1 MAGSPDS
8 GGHPVSRISVALATW
23 NGTRYLEAQLRS
35 LLAQTL
41 RPDEIVLRDDGSD
54 DQTLELARGILEGQG
69 IRLDLAVNPVRLGS
83 TGNFEAAL
91 RACTGDIVFFCD
103 QDDVW
108 HPDKIRILD
117 KTLREHPEVGW
128 AFCDLRLVDSRL
140 VPLGGTMWD
149 KIGFTRT
156 LRETYERDP
165 LEALL
170 RRPLVTGAAM
180 AVHRELALLA
190 TPFPAEWVHDQWI
203 SLILASLGRPGR
215 AIDACLVD
223 YRVHGDQQIGTKA
236 NGLVSRIRS
245 ILAARQETYF
255 HHARRFGTLSE
266 SARLAGAP
274 SESVAHVVRAAR
286 HHLARGS
293 IPSLGLMAGL
303 MTILSEVREARYV
316 YSANP
321 HLSWIK
327 DLLRLHPGRRSS
339 DVDVNTFL
347 RRGDHSSRNARG

>member
-1 MAGSPDS
+1 MAGSPEP
-8 GGHPVSRISVALATW
+8 GGRAVSRISVALATW

-54 DQTLELARGILEGQG
+54 DETLALARGILEGQG
-69 IRLDLAVNPVRLGS
+69 IRLDLASNPTRLGS

-91 RACTGDIVFFCD
+91 RACTGDVVFFCD

-108 HPDKIRILD
+108 HPDKIRVLE
-117 KTLREHPEVGW
+117 KALREHPEAGW
-128 AFCDLRLVDSRL
+128 AFCDLRLVDSGL

-149 KIGFTRT
+149 KIGFTPT
-156 LRETYERDP
+156 LRGIYEQDP

-180 AVHRELALLA
+180 AVRRELALLA
-190 TPFPAEWVHDQWI
+190 TPFPAGWVHDQWI
-203 SLILASLGRPGR
+203 SLILTSLGRPGR
-215 AIDACLVD
+215 AIDTCLVD
-223 YRVHGDQQIGTKA
+223 YRVHSAQQIGTKA
-236 NGLVSRIRS
+236 NGPIARIRA

-255 HHARRFGTLSE
+255 HHARRFGALSE

-274 SESVAHVVRAAR
+274 AESVAHVVRTAR

-293 IPSLGLMAGL
+293 IPSLGLAGGL
-303 MTILSEVREARYV
+303 MTILSEAREGRYV

-321 HLSWIK
+321 NLSWFK
-327 DLLRLHPGRRSS
+327 DLLRLRPGRRSS
-339 DVDVNTFL
+339 DLDVNTFL
-347 RRGDHSSRNARG
+347 RPGDHSPGNAPG